1 MAKEVGYVEERIK
14 IYAVNKKYKEKPF
27 LVTAVTDPIKKV
39 YVTGQEH
46 LSKTDLSNSEL
57 VISHKENYMVR
68 NGDELILRKKNE
80 KYELS
85 RDYALYCL
93 LRVVPEIANSKDEV
107 INGSHLFYMQN
118 FEQEAEKKIS
128 TSKVRAQAYAKVANF
143 VSLTDMAD
151 MLFYFGETA
160 ANASHKRA
168 EAKIYELVE
177 AKPAEVI
184 EYFDK
189 SEMSTKIVFIKKLL
203 YYNIV
208 KKQTNGYLIY
218 GDVVLGANENEAA
231 VFVFDVKN
239 DKVYVPL
246 KDQLNKATALK

>member
-1 MAKEVGYVEERIK
+1 MAKVEEYVEERIK
-14 IYAVNKKYKEKPF
+14 VYAVNKKYKEKPF

-46 LSKTDLSNSEL
+46 LSKTELSNSEL

-68 NGDELILRKKNE
+68 NGDELVLRKKND

-107 INGSHLFYMQN
+107 INGNHLFYMQN

-128 TSKVRAQAYAKVANF
+128 ISKVRAQAYAKVSTF
-143 VSLTDMAD
+143 VALTDMAD
-151 MLFYFGETA
+151 MLFYFGETS

-177 AKPAEVI
+177 AKPSEVLD
-184 EYFDK
+184 YFAN
-189 SEMSTKIVFIKKLL
+189 SEMSQKIVMIKKLL
-203 YYNIV
+203 YYNII
-208 KKQTNGYLIY
+208 KKQTNGYLVY
-218 GDVVLGANENEAA
+218 GDITLGANEKEAA
-231 VFVFDVKN
+231 VFVFDAKN

-246 KDQLNKATALK
+246 KDQLDKAVALK